1 MVFNLLSHT
10 TTNRYATIAQKLLD
24 DQLDHAAEP

>member
-1 MVFNLLSHT
+1 MVFNLSHAT
-10 TTNRYATIAQKLLD
+10 ANRYATIAQKLLD